1 MISYGKFK
9 RTFNTFWKVLKLF
22 LKLLTVSVALAQNID
37 QDHNK
42 TTILFFVCI
51 CLACG
56 NISQKRFIFDVWTR
70 VGFVDV
76 SVEMYRKRPSL
87 VNYHCIVVKTS
98 LYHDACVVIIHDM
111 CSIWARIYWLVQR
124 TFVTLLVVNTMLVP
138 SLLTSSVL
146 HGPVNTDLSK
156 EHNRA
161 PTY

>member
-1 MISYGKFK
+1 
-9 RTFNTFWKVLKLF
+9 
-22 LKLLTVSVALAQNID
+22 VSVALAQNID

-138 SLLTSSVL
+138 RLEASYQPDTIYETRCFKQSENQKRELMLTAINKKTCFRKREDRSI
-146 HGPVNTDLSK
+146 
-156 EHNRA
+156 
-161 PTY
+161 

>member
-1 MISYGKFK
+1 MPRILKWFLMVSSNLPLTRFEKCWNCFENALPISETSSK
-9 RTFNTFWKVLKLF
+9 RI
-22 LKLLTVSVALAQNID
+22 TVSVVLAQNID

-56 NISQKRFIFDVWTR
+56 NIFQKRFIFDVWTR

-76 SVEMYRKRPSL
+76 SAEMYRKRPSL

-138 SLLTSSVL
+138 SL
-146 HGPVNTDLSK
+146 
-156 EHNRA
+156 
-161 PTY
+161 